1 MVKTK
6 LTSNEEK
13 LSSSNN
19 KKTTLQTRKEAK
31 EKLRQDVVD
40 KLEKKYDFLRN
51 LENQEASEISDED
64 IVQLKKE

>member
-13 LSSSNN
+13 ISSSNN

>member
-6 LTSNEEK
+6 LTSGKEN
-13 LSSSNN
+13 LSSGNN
-19 KKTTLQTRKEAK
+19 KKTTLQSRKESK

-51 LENQEASEISDED
+51 LENKKASEISDED